1 MLTILELIGN
11 TPLVEVKRLGAG
23 PCRLFL
29 KLENQNPGG
38 SIKDRIALSMIA
50 AAESEGRIKPG
61 DLLVEATAGNTGL
74 GLALVAAQKGYRLLI
89 VVPDKMSQE
98 KIFHLKAMGA
108 EVLLTRSDVTKGHP
122 EYYQDL
128 AARRA
133 RETGAYYIDQFG
145 NPANP
150 RAHEQATGP
159 EIWEQMEHA
168 VDAVVAGVGTGGTI
182 TGLARFFERAAPQ
195 ADIVLADPE
204 GSVLADYVRTGT
216 LSREVG
222 SWLVEGIGEDFI
234 PPVCDLSRVK
244 KAYSIP
250 DAEAFGVCRNLLRK
264 EGILAGTSS
273 GTLIAAALRDLIARR
288 HREHAVATVNADETV
303 LNAYQRMKLYD
314 VSQLPVL
321 KDGKIVGIVD
331 EEDILLRVADN
342 PGYFRRPV
350 SEAMETHLVTVP
362 PDATIEQLMDI
373 FKRGLVAIVVDRDE
387 LEACLAELESGHAGF
402 AFASGMAAIA
412 TVLELLDAGSHVVAM
427 HDLYGGSYRIFERV
441 RKRSAGLQAS
451 FVDLSSTEELEKAI
465 RPDTRMLWVESPTN
479 PLLKLVDLQAVAA
492 IARRRGLLAVC
503 DNTFASPWIQ
513 RPLEHGFDIV
523 VHSTTKYLNG
533 HSDVIGGAVI
543 IGNDPSLKEKLS

>member
-11 TPLVEVKRLGAG
+11 TPIVEVKRLGAG
-23 PCRLFL
+23 SCRLFL

-38 SIKDRIALSMIA
+38 SLKDRIALSMIG

-128 AARRA
+128 AAR
-133 RETGAYYIDQFG
+133 
-145 NPANP
+145 
-150 RAHEQATGP
+150 
-159 EIWEQMEHA
+159 
-168 VDAVVAGVGTGGTI
+168 
-182 TGLARFFERAAPQ
+182 FFERAAPQ

-204 GSVLADYVRTGT
+204 GSVLANYVRTGT
-216 LSREVG
+216 LSRDVG

-250 DAEAFGVCRNLLRK
+250 DAEAFGVCRDLLRK

-273 GTLIAAALRDLIARR
+273 GTLIAAALRYCREQPAPKRVVTLVCDSGNKYLSKAYNDYWMLDQGFIQRERFGDLRDLIARR

-321 KDGKIVGIVD
+321 KDGRIVGIID
-331 EEDILLRVADN
+331 EEDILLGVYDN
-342 PGYFRRPV
+342 PGHFRQPV
-350 SEAMETHLVTVP
+350 TEAMASHLVTVP
-362 PDATIEQLMDI
+362 PDATLEQLMDI
-373 FKRGLVAIVVDRDE
+373 FKRGMVAIVVDRGEFLGLITRID
-387 LEACLAELESGHAGF
+387 
-402 AFASGMAAIA
+402 
-412 TVLELLDAGSHVVAM
+412 LLNW
-427 HDLYGGSYRIFERV
+427 L
-441 RKRSAGLQAS
+441 
-451 FVDLSSTEELEKAI
+451 
-465 RPDTRMLWVESPTN
+465 
-479 PLLKLVDLQAVAA
+479 
-492 IARRRGLLAVC
+492 RRRA
-503 DNTFASPWIQ
+503 T
-513 RPLEHGFDIV
+513 
-523 VHSTTKYLNG
+523 
-533 HSDVIGGAVI
+533 
-543 IGNDPSLKEKLS
+543 EK